1 MVKYAYDALVYWG
14 EAIEKSIER
23 VARFGYDGIEFAG
36 EPDKLKDTED
46 INKLLDKHGIE
57 ASSICSLYTM
67 ERDLASPKE
76 GIRDNAKDY
85 VKKLVKIASELG
97 AKIVIVAPSACGK
110 VKSEAPYEK
119 ELNWAVSG
127 IKECGEFAA
136 DLGVNLVIEAWN
148 RYETYWV
155 NRLEQALELK
165 GMIGLE
171 NVGVMGD
178 LFHMNLEEKSIPE
191 AIKQAGKALFHF
203 HIADSNRAAPGEGH
217 LDFKPIIKALKEIDY
232 DKYLS
237 MELLPASA
245 DPFGILEKGGGKEF
259 FDAYTKEA
267 IEYMKAAWESV

>member
-14 EAIEKSIER
+14 EPLEKSIER

-36 EPDKLKDTED
+36 EPDKLKDTEN
-46 INKLLDKHGIE
+46 INRLLEKYGIE

-67 ERDLASPKE
+67 ERDLASPKKE
-76 GIRDNAKDY
+76 IRENAKSY
-85 VKKLVKIASELG
+85 VKKLVKIASQIG
-97 AKIVIVAPSACGK
+97 AKIVIVAPTACGK
-110 VKSEAPYEK
+110 VKPEAPREK
-119 ELNWAVSG
+119 ELSWAVSG
-127 IKECGEFAA
+127 IRECGQFAA

-165 GMIGLE
+165 EMIGLD

-178 LFHMNLEEKSIPE
+178 LFHMNLEERSIPD
-191 AIKQAGKALFHF
+191 AIKKAGRSLFHL
-203 HIADSNRAAPGEGH
+203 HVADSNRAAPGEGH
-217 LDFKPIIKALKEIDY
+217 LDFKPIVKALKEIGY

-259 FDAYTKEA
+259 FDPYTKKA
-267 IEYMKAAWESV
+267 IEYMKSVWESV